1 MARKPRVHFTGALYH
16 VMSRGNQGQA
26 IFREDILNFVLSL
39 LGFVGMFLN
48 RRQGKMQQT
57 VTNAKA

>member
-1 MARKPRVHFTGALYH
+1 
-16 VMSRGNQGQA
+16 MSRGNQGQA

-48 RRQGKMQQT
+48 RRQGKMQET